1 MIKINL
7 LNSSVATA
15 IALSGSALAGD
26 VIAEA
31 PAAAP
36 SNNGDWCAGFNS
48 VGKFYE
54 NKDAPF
60 IQSLKFFGRFQYQY
74 AHIDGENGA
83 GKSFSEGIDEVR
95 RFRFG
100 SEIKFLNGFKLKGNM
115 NLVNDLAAKGGTREF
130 EHKDWDELTLSY
142 SKKDVAGFDKAGLS
156 YGRHKVAMGHESHTS
171 SKEIKTVER
180 SPLSNKIYD
189 ERWTGVKVQ
198 LERGDWEGIIG
209 YFSQDD
215 KEERDAWGSMSQGSA
230 FYLSSAW
237 KLNSGNLLFD
247 FFHMSDDEEADSA
260 MNDYNWAASLA
271 YETEIG
277 NWDLMVNVVY
287 GDNGDSEYH
296 SNKPEQQGNFY
307 GLVVMPSTY
316 LIDDKLEFVARYVY
330 QASEEA
336 QGIGSNSRYFGSGD
350 DIGGA
355 INVDRSDSYH
365 SIYAGLNYYLCGNNS
380 KVQVGAEYETL
391 DTTTGDANNTTLW
404 AAYRMYF

>member
-1 MIKINL
+1 MTKINL
-7 LNSSVATA
+7 LTGSVFTA
-15 IALSGSALAGD
+15 ISLSGSALAGD
-26 VIAEA
+26 VVAEA
-31 PAAAP
+31 PAP
-36 SNNGDWCAGFNS
+36 STNNNGDWCAGFKT
-48 VGKFYE
+48 VGKFYKNE
-54 NKDAPF
+54 DSPY

-74 AHIDGENGA
+74 AHIDGENGN
-83 GKSFSEGIDEVR
+83 GDGFSEGIDEVR

-115 NLVNDLAAKGGTREF
+115 NLVNDGAKSGGTREF

-142 SKKDVAGFDKAGLS
+142 SKNDVAGFDKAGIS

-171 SKEIKTVER
+171 SKKIKTVER

-215 KEERDAWGSMSQGSA
+215 KKERDAWGSLDQGSA

-237 KLNSGNLLFD
+237 KLDSGKLLFD

-287 GDNGDSEYH
+287 GDNGDSEYY
-296 SNKPEQQGNFY
+296 SNPDQQGNFY
-307 GLVVMPSTY
+307 GLVIMPSTY

-330 QASEEA
+330 QASEED
-336 QGIGSNSRYFGSGD
+336 QGIKTNSRYFQSAD
-350 DIGGA
+350 DIDGVG
-355 INVDRSDSYH
+355 NVDRGDSYH

-391 DTTTGDANNTTLW
+391 DTTDGDANNTTLW